1 MECRILRGLR
11 WLAVGGAVRVARNVG
26 IEEL

>member
-1 MECRILRGLR
+1 MECRILRGMP
-11 WLAVGGAVRVARNVG
+11 WLAVSGAVRVARNVG